1 MQKGLVGKGE
11 EGRSDGVAHLSGN
24 KNGNVSCLSNNIV
37 QIESLH
43 ATLVSGTEQDCT

>member
-24 KNGNVSCLSNNIV
+24 KNGNVSCLSNNIGG
-37 QIESLH
+37 
-43 ATLVSGTEQDCT
+43 AD